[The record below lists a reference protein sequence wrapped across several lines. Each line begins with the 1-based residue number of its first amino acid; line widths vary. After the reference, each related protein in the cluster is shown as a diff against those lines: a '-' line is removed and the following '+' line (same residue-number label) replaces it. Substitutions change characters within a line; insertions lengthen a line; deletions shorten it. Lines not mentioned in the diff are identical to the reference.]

1 VKRLNRKKETL
12 YGYLFLLP
20 SLAGFTIFLLI
31 PILFSVYL
39 AFTDWDVISGFNNIN
54 FIGLENF
61 TRMIGDEWFNASIK
75 NNFVYTLVVVPVTL
89 ILSLLIAIILNNMVY
104 MKNVLRLAY
113 FIPYVSNTVAVS
125 VLWMAMFDPSQGPVN
140 QLLMALGVQS
150 PPKWLVSP
158 DWAMVTIILMSVWT
172 RIGYCLI
179 IYLAALQ
186 NLPQELYEAANIDG
200 ANWYRKLKSITIP
213 LLTPTTFFLVITQTI
228 STFQVF
234 APVNLLTRG
243 GPGTS
248 TTVLVY
254 QLYREAFRFYHM
266 GYASAIA
273 MVLFAII
280 FAVTL
285 VQWRYQ
291 DKWVNF

>member
-1 VKRLNRKKETL
+1 LNRKKETL

>member
-1 VKRLNRKKETL
+1 MNRKKETL

-54 FIGLENF
+54 FIGIGNF
-61 TRMIGDEWFNASIK
+61 TRMFKDEWFIASIK
-75 NNFVYTLVVVPVTL
+75 NNLVYTLVVVPVTL
-89 ILSLLIAIILNNMVY
+89 LLSLFIAMILNNMVY
-104 MKNVLRLAY
+104 LKNALRLAY

-125 VLWMAMFDPSQGPVN
+125 VLWMAMFDSSQGPVN
-140 QLLMALGVQS
+140 QLLMTLGVQN

-158 DWAMVTIILMSVWT
+158 DWAMITIILMSVWT

-186 NLPQELYEAANIDG
+186 NLPQELYEAADIDG
-200 ANWYRKLKSITIP
+200 ANWYRKFKSITFP

-273 MVLFAII
+273 MVLFVII
-280 FAVTL
+280 FTVTL
-285 VQWRYQ
+285 IQWRYQ

>member
-1 VKRLNRKKETL
+1 MNRKKETL

-39 AFTDWDVISGFNNIN
+39 AFTNWDVISGFNNIN

>member
-1 VKRLNRKKETL
+1 LNRKKETF

-20 SLAGFTIFLLI
+20 SLASFAIFLLI

-39 AFTDWDVISGFNNIN
+39 AFTNWDVISGFDNIN

-61 TRMIGDEWFNASIK
+61 TRMFKDEWFNASIK
-75 NNFVYTLVVVPVTL
+75 NNLVYTLVVVPVTL
-89 ILSLLIAIILNNMVY
+89 LLSLFIAIILNNMVY
-104 MKNVLRLAY
+104 LKNVLRLAY

-125 VLWMAMFDPSQGPVN
+125 ILWMAMFDPSQGPVN
-140 QLLMALGVQS
+140 QLLTAFGVQN

-158 DWAMVTIILMSVWT
+158 DWAMITIILMSVWT

-186 NLPQELYEAANIDG
+186 NLPQELYEAADIDG
-200 ANWYRKLKSITIP
+200 ANWYRRFISITFP
-213 LLTPTTFFLVITQTI
+213 LLTPTTFFLIITQTI

-266 GYASAIA
+266 GHCNG
-273 MVLFAII
+273 
-280 FAVTL
+280 AVCNNIYCYLNTME
-285 VQWRYQ
+285 VSR
-291 DKWVNF
+291 

>member
-1 VKRLNRKKETL
+1 MNRKKETF

-20 SLAGFTIFLLI
+20 SLASFAIFLLI

-39 AFTDWDVISGFNNIN
+39 AFTNWDVISGFDNIN

-61 TRMIGDEWFNASIK
+61 TRMFKDEWFNASIK
-75 NNFVYTLVVVPVTL
+75 NNLVYTLVVVPVTL
-89 ILSLLIAIILNNMVY
+89 LLSLFIAIILNNMVY
-104 MKNVLRLAY
+104 LKNVLRLAY

-125 VLWMAMFDPSQGPVN
+125 ILWMAMFDPSQGPVN
-140 QLLMALGVQS
+140 QLLTAFGVQN

-158 DWAMVTIILMSVWT
+158 DWAMITIILMSVWI

-186 NLPQELYEAANIDG
+186 NLPQELYEAADIDG
-200 ANWYRKLKSITIP
+200 ANWYRRFISITFP
-213 LLTPTTFFLVITQTI
+213 LLTPTTFFLIITQTI

-280 FAVTL
+280 FTVTL
-285 VQWRYQ
+285 IQWRYQ

>member
-1 VKRLNRKKETL
+1 MNRKKETL

-39 AFTDWDVISGFNNIN
+39 AFTNWDVISGFNNIN

-172 RIGYCLI
+172 RIGNCLI

-280 FAVTL
+280 FTVTL
-285 VQWRYQ
+285 IQWRYQ

>member
-1 VKRLNRKKETL
+1 MNRKKETL

-39 AFTDWDVISGFNNIN
+39 AFTNWDVISGFNNIN

-280 FAVTL
+280 FTVTL
-285 VQWRYQ
+285 IQWRYQ

>member
-1 VKRLNRKKETL
+1 VKLLNRKKETL

-39 AFTDWDVISGFNNIN
+39 AFTNWDVISGFNNIN

-280 FAVTL
+280 FTVTL
-285 VQWRYQ
+285 IQWRYQ